1 MNKIIRSVMAFIAMM
16 LFAGIYTAQAQVTYT
31 VGVNLTG
38 LSAGSVILKNGSD
51 TLNLSANGGFTFST
65 PLASGAPYAVSVL
78 IQPAGQACSVT
89 GGDNGNGSGVISNS
103 NVTVGVNCV
112 STYTVG
118 GSISGLTATG
128 LVLRL
133 NATSLIV
140 ANGATTF
147 KFASALTNGATY
159 NVSVGIQPVGLTC
172 SVNSGTGVISGAN
185 INNVA
190 VNCGSTYTVG
200 GSISGLTASGLILK
214 LNGGANKI
222 IPTNATGYVFSTG
235 LTSGTAYSVSIQSQ
249 PTGYNCVF
257 LNPNN
262 GTISNANVT
271 NVNISCSNTPF
282 TVGGTLTGL
291 TTGQQVTLMNN
302 GVDAITLTANTTFT
316 FSTPVV
322 SGNSY
327 SVTIGTQPAAQ
338 ICFVFNPSGGTVNGA
353 NVANVL
359 VSCTTGTL
367 TVGGTV
373 AGLGAGLSVTLL
385 NNGGII
391 NGGSEITISG
401 NSGFNFPQ
409 GLGELAT
416 YEVTV
421 GTQPA
426 GQTCSLFHASGTMVA
441 ATNVNN
447 VEVTCVNGSTL
458 NASIVLGAPTTNSI
472 VMKLFSADQR
482 GSVSVSYGTSPG
494 SYSNITS
501 PIALIPGGITTVFNI
516 GNLTPDAQYYYR
528 VNFTPSA
535 GQFSGQT
542 TQTPEYKFHTARPP
556 GSTFVFT
563 VQADSHLDENTDIYL
578 YRQTLKNMLGD
589 SPDFLVDLGDTF
601 FLEKHNQALDTTAT
615 SPQATTEAQVISRY
629 RFDLPYFGLVTHS
642 VPLFLAN
649 GNHEGEWGN
658 LPGSKSFGPLAGW
671 SWNARANYYAN
682 PAPASQPFYSGY
694 TTTSG
699 ESVARTPSA
708 SWYSWTWGDALF
720 VVLDPYWS
728 STGNTG
734 WNVTLGTT
742 QYNWLKD
749 TLAQSTANGTK
760 YKFIFLHNLSGGGT
774 QMRGGS
780 EVAKLFEWGGFD
792 ATLTGSCTTA
802 SPCAFTLGSNLF
814 ASKRP
819 GWTKPIHSLLV
830 DNKVTAVFHGH
841 DHFYGQQTL
850 DGIVY
855 QEVPQP
861 SARNT
866 TNGQSTA
873 TSYGYQSVIVD
884 SSSGHLRVTVSPSGV
899 KSEFVKSWVL
909 AGNPDPTSANNIEN
923 GTTRVNG
930 VPAKTWTCTYSV
942 SGLCN

>member
-1 MNKIIRSVMAFIAMM
+1 MAFIAMM

-51 TLNLSANGGFTFST
+51 TLNLSTNGSFTFSSS
-65 PLASGAPYAVSVL
+65 LASGAPYAVSVL
-78 IQPAGQACSVT
+78 IQPVGQACSVT
-89 GGDNGNGSGVISNS
+89 GGDNGNGSGSISNS

-159 NVSVGIQPVGLTC
+159 TVSVGIQPVGLTC
-172 SVNSGTGVISGAN
+172 SVNSGSGVISGAN
-185 INNVA
+185 ITNVA
-190 VNCGSTYTVG
+190 VNCGSTYSVG

-235 LTSGTAYSVSIQSQ
+235 LTSGTAYSVSIQAQ

-262 GTISNANVT
+262 GTIGNANVT

-291 TTGQQVTLMNN
+291 TTGQQVTLLNN
-302 GVDAITLTANTTFT
+302 GIDSRTLSANAIFT
-316 FSTPVV
+316 FPTPVI
-322 SGNSY
+322 SGGTY
-327 SVTIGTQPAAQ
+327 SVSIGTQPSTG

-353 NVANVL
+353 NVTNVL

-373 AGLGAGLSVTLL
+373 AGLGAGSSVTLL
-385 NNGGII
+385 NNGGVS
-391 NGGSEITISG
+391 NGGSAITVSANG
-401 NSGFNFPQ
+401 GFNFPQ
-409 GLGELAT
+409 GLGALAT

-421 GTQPA
+421 GTQPT

-458 NASIVLGAPTTNSI
+458 NATIVLGAPTTNSI

-482 GSVSVSYGTSPG
+482 GTVSVSYGTSPG

-501 PIALIPGGITTVFNI
+501 PIALIPGGISTVFNI

-528 VNFTPSA
+528 VNFTPST
-535 GQFSGQT
+535 GQFNGQT

-563 VQADSHLDENTDIYL
+563 VQADSHLDESTDIYL
-578 YRQTLKNMLGD
+578 YRQTLKNMVSD
-589 SPDFLVDLGDTF
+589 SPDFMVDLGDTF

-615 SPQATTEAQVISRY
+615 SPPATTEAQVISRY
-629 RFDLPYFGLVTHS
+629 RVDLPYFGLATHS

-649 GNHEGEWGN
+649 GNHEGEWGSR
-658 LPGSKSFGPLAGW
+658 GSADLATW
-671 SWNARANYYAN
+671 SVRARTNYYAN
-682 PAPASQPFYSGY
+682 PDPSSQPFYSGY

-699 ESVARTPSA
+699 EPNVRSPSA
-708 SWYSWTWGDALF
+708 SWYSWKWGDALF
-720 VVLDPYWS
+720 VVLDPYWN
-728 STGNTG
+728 STGASG
-734 WNVTLGTT
+734 WGVTLGIT

-749 TLAQSTANGTK
+749 TLAQATASGTK
-760 YKFIFLHNLSGGGT
+760 YKFIFMHNLAGGGT
-774 QMRGGS
+774 SMRGGI
-780 EVAKLFEWGGFD
+780 EVAKLFEWGGYN
-792 ATLTGSCTTA
+792 ATLTPGTTTN
-802 SPCAFTLGSNLF
+802 AFTLGSYDF
-814 ASKRP
+814 ATRRA
-819 GWTKPIHSLLV
+819 GWSKPIHDLLV
-830 DNKVTAVFHGH
+830 ENKVTAVFHGH
-841 DHFYGQQTL
+841 DHVYVRQKL

-855 QEVPQP
+855 QEMAQP
-861 SARNT
+861 SARST
-866 TNGQSTA
+866 TNGNTLA
-873 TSYGYQSVIVD
+873 GEGGYVGTVA
-884 SSSGHLRVTVSPSGV
+884 SSSGHLRVTVSPTGV
-899 KSEFVKSWVL
+899 KSEYIKSWVL
-909 AGNPDPTSANNIEN
+909 AGNPDPQYPNNIEN
-923 GTTRVNG
+923 GSTRVNG
-930 VPAKTWTCTYSV
+930 TAADTWTCTYNV
-942 SGLCN
+942 SGLCGLSF